1 MMVAGDKDGD
11 GTICLSEFVDII
23 QRSLDMEETR
33 DETDMLVREI
43 RKEIE
48 EKTERK
54 GLSDERKKE
63 IENMFLLMDAD
74 EDGFVD
80 QQSFE
85 NYCFTHEVCLGKER
99 ISKLYETIRDLDQGL
114 RPEVEQRGITIQD
127 LMIYFEQ
134 NEAKKTQE
142 IVRPPDMGLGTLSI
156 GNIEE
161 FIDVING
168 MGTNVSNSTVEQ
180 QASALAAKS
189 AMLKLLADTGTM
201 SPTSESVEVKRWKPF
216 ASFQRKVQT
225 ATVMSAPTGIIKDL
239 LPGLF
244 VSKM

>member
-33 DETDMLVREI
+33 DETDMLVREN

-85 NYCFTHEVCLGKER
+85 NYCFTYEVCLGKER
-99 ISKLYETIRDLDQGL
+99 ISQLYQTIRDLDQGL

-134 NEAKKTQE
+134 NEANKTQE
-142 IVRPPDMGLGTLSI
+142 MILR
-156 GNIEE
+156 E
-161 FIDVING
+161 
-168 MGTNVSNSTVEQ
+168 
-180 QASALAAKS
+180 
-189 AMLKLLADTGTM
+189 
-201 SPTSESVEVKRWKPF
+201 
-216 ASFQRKVQT
+216 
-225 ATVMSAPTGIIKDL
+225 GI
-239 LPGLF
+239 
-244 VSKM
+244 